1 MLPNESLSE
10 ERTQPA
16 ARLGYGLSTGDSGIP
31 SGDCNCEG
39 NTLDAINVCGG
50 ACTADVDADGICDD
64 VDPCIGAYDACGV
77 CNGVGDLY
85 QCGCANIPEGDCDCN
100 GNQLD
105 ALGICGGGCA
115 SDADGD
121 GICDDIVQGCTY
133 PEALNY
139 AELAVLDDG
148 TCSFL
153 APPEPDDC
161 PKDLDGDELI
171 GVGDILAVLANF
183 GMSCP
188 E

>member
-1 MLPNESLSE
+1 M
-10 ERTQPA
+10 
-16 ARLGYGLSTGDSGIP
+16 
-31 SGDCNCEG
+31 
-39 NTLDAINVCGG
+39 
-50 ACTADVDADGICDD
+50 
-64 VDPCIGAYDACGV
+64 
-77 CNGVGDLY
+77 GDLY
-85 QCGCANIPEGDCDCN
+85 QCGCANIPQGDCDCN

-148 TCSFL
+148 TCSFPT
-153 APPEPDDC
+153 PPEPDDC
-161 PKDLDGDELI
+161 PKDLDGDDLI
-171 GVGDILAVLANF
+171 WVGDILAVLADF